1 MKESLA
7 MTISSTPTVVQ
18 DIVDNAD
25 ERELWIV
32 GREFERPPYF
42 HAGKGGDTRLARA
55 LRLCTDD
62 KITPNSD
69 GSYQVQGSEGRS
81 YRVAES
87 CSCPNSQKASTK
99 WCYHAVGV
107 ALYVEWQRRLHPT
120 APVAL
125 GTLRAGTLPLPPTTV
140 DERLAQ
146 AAVPLPDPRLAALAT
161 QVARGAMPDATAL
174 STHHTPQEDRMPD
187 DAYIPEPERD
197 EAPVAVLDASDADF
211 PPMGQ
216 PATRPLPGPV
226 LLPSLDA
233 RTLEQ
238 SMQAYAA
245 QRQVVTR
252 YIKEQMTEGVDYYT
266 LTIKGRVSKA
276 TLSKAGSEKF
286 LSLFQLSAQFQ
297 QDEATWR
304 MLGAKEGLLCYTCML
319 MTRSGEVIG
328 EGRGAR
334 SVSQDGGDI
343 NKAIK
348 MATKSAQVD
357 AVLRTGALSDVFT
370 QDLDDAP
377 AAAAVQPTP
386 AKPTSQDPVSSTAQD
401 MRRRIWARAQ
411 QLAPEAKTREEV
423 SRVIMERTGLALHPD
438 HYGAILTMLEA

>member
-1 MKESLA
+1 MS
-7 MTISSTPTVVQ
+7 ISTETRTVVEQ
-18 DIVDNAD
+18 IVDNAD
-25 ERELWIV
+25 EKELWIV

-42 HAGKGGDTRLARA
+42 IAGKGGDTRLTRA
-55 LRLCTDD
+55 LRLCIDE

-69 GSYQVQGSEGRS
+69 GSYQVEGSHGRS
-81 YRVAES
+81 YRVADS
-87 CSCPNSQKASTK
+87 CSCPNSQKAQSR
-99 WCYHAVGV
+99 WCYHSVAV

-120 APVAL
+120 APVVL

-140 DERLAQ
+140 DERLAAAAHGAVQ
-146 AAVPLPDPRLAALAT
+146 AAIDL
-161 QVARGAMPDATAL
+161 DAI
-174 STHHTPQEDRMPD
+174 PQEDRMD
-187 DAYIPEPERD
+187 DNEYIPEPD
-197 EAPVAVLDASDADF
+197 ELNTPVAVLE
-211 PPMGQ
+211 PPVAT
-216 PATRPLPGPV
+216 PVTRPLPGPH
-226 LLPSLDA
+226 LLPALDA

-286 LSLFQLSAQFQ
+286 LSLFQLHAAFQ

-304 MLGAKEGLLCYTCML
+304 MLGSKDGLLCYTCTL
-319 MTRSGEVIG
+319 LTRQGEVIG

-370 QDLDDAP
+370 QDLDDAHPEPVKPNPLSP
-377 AAAAVQPTP
+377 AAELRQ
-386 AKPTSQDPVSSTAQD
+386 
-401 MRRRIWARAQ
+401 RIWAKVKEM
-411 QLAPEAKTREEV
+411 APEVKTREAVEAF
-423 SRVIMERTGLALHPD
+423 IQERTGMALHPD
-438 HYGAILTMLEA
+438 LFHAILARLET

>member
-1 MKESLA
+1 MIVETSI
-7 MTISSTPTVVQ
+7 TEVN
-18 DIVDNAD
+18 DIVDAAD

-55 LRLCTDD
+55 LRVCVENR
-62 KITPNSD
+62 IMPNSD
-69 GSYQVQGSEGRS
+69 GSYMVEGSEHRT

-87 CSCPNSQKASTK
+87 CSCPQSQKASSK
-99 WCYHAVGV
+99 YCYHFVAVCV
-107 ALYVEWQRRLHPT
+107 YIEWQRRLKPA

-125 GTLRAGTLPLPPTTV
+125 GTLRPGTLPLPPVTV

-146 AAVPLPDPRLAALAT
+146 RPAEGDTDRDAPGMETPPTRAQADR
-161 QVARGAMPDATAL
+161 MPHAPCL
-174 STHHTPQEDRMPD
+174 IIHEPQEDRMSD
-187 DAYIPEPERD
+187 DAALYTPTD
-197 EAPVAVLDASDADF
+197 TTTAVLE
-211 PPMGQ
+211 PPDTTA
-216 PATRPLPGPV
+216 ATPRPLPGPV

-245 QRQVVTR
+245 QRAVVTR
-252 YIKEQMTEGVDYYT
+252 YIKEQMSEGVDYYT

-304 MLGAKEGLLCYTCML
+304 MLGSKDGLLCYTCTL

-370 QDLDDAP
+370 QDLEPDAP
-377 AAAAVQPTP
+377 DAAPVQTATP
-386 AKPTSQDPVSSTAQD
+386 ARPTSAELRQ
-401 MRRRIWARAQ
+401 RIWAMVQAQ
-411 QLAPEAKTREEV
+411 APEVKTREAVEAF
-423 SRVIMERTGLALHPD
+423 IKERTGMDLHPD
-438 HYGAILTMLEA
+438 LYQAIVHRLQEVGQ

>member
-1 MKESLA
+1 MTTPKE
-7 MTISSTPTVVQ
+7 VR
-18 DIVDNAD
+18 DIVDDAA
-25 ERELWIV
+25 ERELWVV
-32 GREFERPPYF
+32 GRTMERPPYF
-42 HAGKGGDTRLARA
+42 HAGKGGDTRLTRA

-69 GSYQVQGSEGRS
+69 GSYQVEGSHGRS
-81 YRVAES
+81 YRVADS
-87 CSCPNSQKASTK
+87 CSCPNSQKANSR

-107 ALYVEWQRRLHPT
+107 ALYVEWQKRLRP
-120 APVAL
+120 AQPVAL

-140 DERLAQ
+140 DERLA
-146 AAVPLPDPRLAALAT
+146 LGTIHDST
-161 QVARGAMPDATAL
+161 SL
-174 STHHTPQEDRMPD
+174 STHHTPQEDRMAD
-187 DAYIPEPERD
+187 NEYIPEPEMD
-197 EAPVAVLDASDADF
+197 DAHVATVE
-211 PPMGQ
+211 P
-216 PATRPLPGPV
+216 PATPAATPRPLPGPV
-226 LLPSLDA
+226 LLPALEA
-233 RTLEQ
+233 QTLER

-286 LSLFQLSAQFQ
+286 LSLFQLHAAFQ

-304 MLGAKEGLLCYTCML
+304 MLGSKDGLLCYTCTL

-370 QDLDDAP
+370 QDLDDA
-377 AAAAVQPTP
+377 
-386 AKPTSQDPVSSTAQD
+386 TAPS
-401 MRRRIWARAQ
+401 
-411 QLAPEAKTREEV
+411 L
-423 SRVIMERTGLALHPD
+423 
-438 HYGAILTMLEA
+438 